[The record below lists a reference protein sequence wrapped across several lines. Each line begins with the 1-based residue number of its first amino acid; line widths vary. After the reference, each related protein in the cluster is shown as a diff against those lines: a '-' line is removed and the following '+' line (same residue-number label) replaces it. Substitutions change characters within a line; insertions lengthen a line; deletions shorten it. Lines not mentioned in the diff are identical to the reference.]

1 MINYDPFWAYL
12 AEHGISTYKLINSY
26 GVSKGLIDRMK
37 HNKAIWLWLRD
48 IIIALRRRTKVARSN
63 INFYVLSCCMIRNSF
78 QKRISETW

>member
-37 HNKAIWLWLRD
+37 HNKAGTE
-48 IIIALRRRTKVARSN
+48 A
-63 INFYVLSCCMIRNSF
+63 
-78 QKRISETW
+78 QQ